1 MSIITN
7 KLRTENAKK
16 FISDFQDNDYFIFA
30 SSLDNVGTLTNNSN
44 FSENEFLEKTIFGK
58 KLIENEVF
66 HAIPIYRWQKNEVY
80 AQYDDRADLTGK
92 QFYVI
97 VNPQDQQTG
106 DYRIF
111 KCLFNNYNSE
121 SLNSPNYVE
130 NIPNQI
136 YEMSDD
142 AYVWKYMFS
151 ISNNDFERYNT
162 LGFIPVTN
170 YLVDTQGSKSLD
182 QIFVENRL
190 ENVGYEVYEGKI
202 LESQPA
208 VFQIVISGEGLN
220 EIENFYDGQSIYIEN
235 PANTEAKL
243 YEIASYI
250 FNVDTKI
257 AIATIKNEAD
267 EDINFIQQG
276 FDFTITP
283 KIEIK
288 GNGTGAKAYPI
299 IENGQIVKIRMY
311 KNGQGYDNATAT
323 VVDPL
328 FGFNPD
334 EDGSI
339 DKRAIIRPVMSP
351 EYGHGTD
358 VVTELMS
365 KHVIV
370 YAGFGFVD
378 NSTFPTTNSFSKI
391 GLVKNPQF
399 VGESPPRF
407 DNRIK
412 ITLSVNPLAVGDVVT
427 QINNNAAN
435 TIYDLSETFF
445 DAIVHETL
453 NNQIILTDYMGPYI
467 NRSNSSTSLNPN
479 EFIQTPQGQL
489 ISIEVDDFTQEKIV
503 TQSPYIQRTGEVVY
517 MSEFSPIE
525 RTDQSNEQ
533 FKLILE
539 F

>member
-16 FISDFQDNDYFIFA
+16 FISDFQDNDYFVFA
-30 SSLDNVGTLTNNSN
+30 SSLNNVGTLTNNSD
-44 FSENEFLEKTIFGK
+44 FSANEFLEKTLFGK
-58 KLIENEVF
+58 KLFANEVF

-80 AQYDDRADLTGK
+80 TQYDDKADLTDK

-97 VNPQDQQTG
+97 VYPQDQQTG
-106 DYRIF
+106 EYRIF

-121 SLNSPNYVE
+121 SLNAPNYSE
-130 NIPNQI
+130 NTPNQI
-136 YEMSDD
+136 YELPDD
-142 AYVWKYMFS
+142 GYVWKYMFS

-162 LGFIPVTN
+162 LGYVPVTN
-170 YLVDTQGSKSLD
+170 YLIDTQGTKSLE
-182 QIFVENRL
+182 QIFVENSL
-190 ENVGYEVYEGKI
+190 ENVGYESYEGTI

-208 VFQIVISGEGLN
+208 IFQMVISGEGLN
-220 EIENFYDGQSIYIEN
+220 EIESYYKGQSIYIKN

-250 FNVDTKI
+250 FDVNTKE
-257 AIATIKNEAD
+257 ATITLKNEAD
-267 EDINFIQQG
+267 EDVNFIQNG
-276 FDFTITP
+276 FEFTITP
-283 KIEIK
+283 RIEIK
-288 GNGTGAKAYPI
+288 GNGSGAKAYPI

-311 KNGQGYDNATAT
+311 KSGQGYDNATAI

-339 DKRAIIRPVMSP
+339 DKRAIIRPIISP

-358 VVTELMS
+358 VVTELLS
-365 KHVIV
+365 RHVIV
-370 YAGFGFVD
+370 YTGFNFVD
-378 NSTFPTTNSFSKI
+378 NSIFPVFNTFSKI

-399 VGESPPRF
+399 TGEPPARF

-412 ITLSVNPLAVGDVVT
+412 ITLTVNPLAVGDVIT

-435 TIYDLSETFF
+435 TIYDLGETFF
-445 DAIVHETL
+445 DAVVHETS
-453 NNQIILTDYMGPYI
+453 NNQIALTDYMGPYL
-467 NRSNSSTSLNPN
+467 NRTNSSTSLNPN

-489 ISIEVDDFTQEKIV
+489 ISIAVDDFTQEKIV
-503 TQSPYIQRTGEVVY
+503 TQSPYIQRTGEVLY